1 MYCRRCGKEID
12 YDAEYCIECSNMARE
27 KAQPVEETYYQEPQQ
42 ETYYQAPQQN
52 YYQPQSYDYTTQ
64 KPANTPSRTA
74 GLGKGITGA
83 IFAFIALIFASVSAE
98 MMLYEDGIALVLA
111 ILGIG
116 FSIPALV
123 CGKGA
128 ISIFKLACRNNH
140 PRPIP
145 TLICGIFG
153 VAMGA
158 TSLLCGVIA
167 FFGLLL

>member
-42 ETYYQAPQQN
+42 ETYYQA
-52 YYQPQSYDYTTQ
+52 QSYDYTTQ

-83 IFAFIALIFASVSAE
+83 IFAFISLIIVALAIE
-98 MMLYEDGIALVLA
+98 LLLYDDSTALVLA

-116 FSIPALV
+116 FSIPALA
-123 CGKGA
+123 CGRGA
-128 ISIFKLACRNNH
+128 ISVFKLACRNNH
-140 PRPIP
+140 PKPIA

-158 TSLLCGVIA
+158 TSLFCSVIS
-167 FFGLLL
+167 FFSIIIRFISI